1 MKSKKATR
9 REFLRMSGL
18 AVAGMAVAACAQPT
32 PTPVP
37 PTKAPAAPAPTA
49 VPPTK
54 APAPTAVPPTAV
66 PAVKKPVTIQWW
78 TVPSEDFSE
87 EAQRKLVNAFHAA
100 QKDVKVEISVLPE
113 SGFSEKMTTTLGAG
127 QGAPDVAFFWT
138 DAWLPQALDLGPW
151 IAKDKFDTGQY
162 IKGFFDTHS
171 QYKGTTV
178 TLPLG
183 VGCNFVMY
191 NGKVF
196 DEAKVPYPG
205 LSPDANEWLKMTPNL
220 TDPAKKRWGG
230 DRPRGPFRAIWLN
243 FGAQLYSDDGKT
255 VDGYLNGPGSVAAY
269 EWLWDLVQT
278 GATPTPADIELLG
291 TQGTGPVDL
300 FMAGRLA
307 TATLNQGH
315 MLNAMK
321 AGLPFGI
328 VREPGL
334 PGKERFVNS
343 WSLAVGIWKGTKE
356 PEAAWTFLK
365 YWAGPEGQKFLME
378 NGNLFPSIKT
388 VLNQYPKA
396 NEPYVKAFFQV
407 LEDKPV
413 RGHTARGWS
422 NTGILN
428 AVRDLW
434 DNINLGK
441 IKREEIKPTLD
452 KAVPAAQK
460 ALEEARAK
468 VGL

>member
-1 MKSKKATR
+1 MKPKKTTR

-18 AVAGMAVAACAQPT
+18 AMASMAVAACAQPT
-32 PTPVP
+32 ATPA
-37 PTKAPAAPAPTA
+37 TQAPAAPASTAAPAPTA
-49 VPPTK
+49 
-54 APAPTAVPPTAV
+54 APAI
-66 PAVKKPVTIQWW
+66 KKPVTIQWW
-78 TVPSEDFSE
+78 TVPSEEFSE
-87 EAQRKLVNAFHAA
+87 EAQRKLVDAFHAA
-100 QKDVKVEISVLPE
+100 QNDVRVEISVLPE
-113 SGFSEKMTTTLGAG
+113 NGFSEKMTTALGAG
-127 QGAPDVAFFWT
+127 QGAPDVTFFWT
-138 DAWLPQALDLGPW
+138 DAWLPQALDLAPW
-151 IAKDKFDTGQY
+151 IARDKFDTGQY

-191 NGKVF
+191 NIRVF
-196 DEAKVPYPG
+196 DEAKVPYPDV
-205 LSPDANEWLKMTPNL
+205 SPDANQWLDLVVRLN
-220 TDPAKKRWGG
+220 DPAKKRWGG

-243 FGAQLYSDDGKT
+243 FGARLYGDDGKT
-255 VDGYLNGPGSVAAY
+255 VDGYINGPGSVAAY

-334 PGKERFVNS
+334 PGKERWVNS

-378 NGNLFPSIKT
+378 NGNLFPSIRS
-388 VLNQYPKA
+388 VLNQHPKA

-413 RGHTARGWS
+413 RSHTVRGWS
-422 NTGILN
+422 NSGILS
-428 AVRDLW
+428 VLRDLW

-441 IKREEIKPTLD
+441 IKREEIKPALD
-452 KAVPAAQK
+452 AAVPAAQK
-460 ALEEARAK
+460 ALDEARAK